1 MNDKSLEQH
10 KTAFSTIMEK
20 FKSAIPGEAIHLTPD
35 EAQTMRT
42 EGVLQAGKAQQFGL
56 NRAQRRRLNRN
67 G

>member
-20 FKSAIPGEAIHLTPD
+20 FKSAIPGEAIHLTPE

-42 EGVLQAGKAQQFGL
+42 EGVLQAPQLL
-56 NRAQRRRLNRN
+56 NRAQRRRFKRN

>member
-20 FKSAIPGEAIHLTPD
+20 FRSAAPDEAIHLTSE

-42 EGVLQAGKAQQFGL
+42 EGVLQTNNAQMMQL
-56 NRAQRRRLNRN
+56 NRAQRRKR
-67 G
+67 GK